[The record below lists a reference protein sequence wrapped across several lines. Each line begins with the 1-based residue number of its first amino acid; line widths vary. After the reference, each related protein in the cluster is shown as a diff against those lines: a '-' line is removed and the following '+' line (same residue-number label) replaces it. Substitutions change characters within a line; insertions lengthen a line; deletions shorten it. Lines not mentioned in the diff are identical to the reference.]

1 MPDDRPLDDEAL
13 DAYSS
18 VVIAVARTVLPSI
31 ASLAVRTSRGDGG
44 GSASVITP
52 DGYLLTS
59 AHVVETAKSA
69 DAAFTDG
76 TAVRVDVVGR
86 DVLSDLAVLKARG
99 PVPPPVT
106 MGRAGDLRIGQ
117 LVVAVGNP
125 LGLAGSVTAGIVSG
139 LGRSLPT
146 RNGRVVDEV
155 IQTDA
160 ALNPGNSGGALADS
174 RGRMVGVSTAV
185 AGVGL
190 GLAVPVN
197 DSTHRIIASL
207 MSTGRVRRAWL
218 GIAGAHIPVAPAV
231 AAKLGTAN
239 GLQIASVVPESPAAK
254 AGLRRG
260 DVVVRVDG
268 HNVVTATAI
277 QKLMVE
283 DAIARRIEMTVWRN
297 GALVDV
303 FVVPRELA
311 EK

>member
-1 MPDDRPLDDEAL
+1 MAEEGGEDEAL
-13 DAYSS
+13 DAYSK
-18 VVIAVARTVLPSI
+18 VVTMVARTVLPSV
-31 ASLAVRTSRGDGG
+31 ASLAVRTRRGDGG

-59 AHVVETAKSA
+59 AHVVAGANSA
-69 DAAFTDG
+69 EAAFTDG
-76 TAVRVDVVGR
+76 TSVTVDVTGR

-99 PVPPPVT
+99 AVPAPVT
-106 MGRAGDLRIGQ
+106 MGRAEDLRVGQ

-146 RNGRVVDEV
+146 RAGRVVDEV

-160 ALNPGNSGGALADS
+160 ALNPGNSGGVLADG

-197 DSTHRIIASL
+197 DSTQKIIAAL
-207 MSTGRVRRAWL
+207 MHTGRVRRAWL
-218 GIAGAHIPVAPAV
+218 GIAGAHIPVPPAV
-231 AAKLGTAN
+231 AAKLGTTH
-239 GLQIASVVPESPAAK
+239 GLQIASVVAGSPAAH

-260 DVVVRVDG
+260 DIVVSVDG
-268 HNVVTATAI
+268 QNIVTATAI

-311 EK
+311 EH